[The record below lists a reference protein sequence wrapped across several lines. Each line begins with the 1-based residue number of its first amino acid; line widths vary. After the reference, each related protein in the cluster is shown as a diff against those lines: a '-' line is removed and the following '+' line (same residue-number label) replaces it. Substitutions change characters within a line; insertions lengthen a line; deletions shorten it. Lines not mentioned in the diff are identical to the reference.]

1 MSGNARF
8 LDPYHPLISSSDA
21 PFWRPDPSLPYYA
34 SYSSPLQDLTL
45 YCLRALSLEALRSAF
60 ESTRQK
66 SNGEEEEDEEEED
79 LWRAEIDGVFV
90 PKSFENLSENEIP
103 EGFRMLAGKFAGEK
117 PMSFRVSLAGEFG
130 YAKRTSLE
138 GECGR

>member
-1 MSGNARF
+1 M
-8 LDPYHPLISSSDA
+8 
-21 PFWRPDPSLPYYA
+21 
-34 SYSSPLQDLTL
+34 L

-103 EGFRMLAGKFAGEK
+103 EGFRMLAGKFGGEK
-117 PMSFRVSLAGEFG
+117 PMSFRVSLAGQFG
-130 YAKRTSLE
+130 YAKRMSLE
-138 GECGR
+138 GDMAGDFGGAFGGGGQRACLVGVFGSWVGGGD